1 MLPVIDRY
9 FLAEISRVFFAI
21 LSAVLLIVTS
31 ILFLRTLEQVNT
43 GALSAELV
51 LRFLVLQLARDTASL
66 LPPVFFIALLVAL
79 GRMAKDS
86 ELIAL
91 SACGL
96 GPRHLYRAIL
106 YAALPL
112 ALLTAW
118 FSLYLTPAVAK
129 EIIQL
134 RDRQKDQAYQ
144 IAGLK
149 PGRFH
154 QHENGAITIYIHE
167 IDRAGTLHQI
177 FLHDQRGEKRKLVLS
192 QQGLITRD
200 PERGDQF
207 VTLIKG
213 RRYDGNPGQADYA
226 IGTFAQYR
234 LRIRPNRVSSFY
246 SLKRATY
253 PTVRL
258 LGSEDRKD
266 LGELQHR
273 LASPLAVLTLSLLAV
288 PLTTRSPR
296 HQGGWR
302 LLLAFL
308 TYFSFFNL
316 ERVAR
321 SWYEVGFTPTWLGS
335 LWYQPFL
342 LLLVAVLLIPI
353 PWQRWKYRWLHRW
366 PARRKLTT

>member
-1 MLPVIDRY
+1 MFPVIDRY
-9 FLAEISRVFFAI
+9 FLAEIFRVFFAI
-21 LSAVLLIVTS
+21 LSAVLLIVAS

-51 LRFLVLQLARDTASL
+51 LRFLGLQLARDLASL

-96 GPRHLYRAIL
+96 GPRHLYRAIF

-112 ALLTAW
+112 VLLTAW
-118 FSLYLTPAVAK
+118 LSLDLTPSVVK
-129 EIIQL
+129 EIMQL
-134 RDRQKDQAYQ
+134 RDLQKDQVYQ

-149 PGRFH
+149 PGRFY
-154 QHENGAITIYIHE
+154 QHENGTITVYIHE
-167 IDRAGTLHQI
+167 IDRTGELRHI
-177 FLHDQRGEKRKLVLS
+177 FLHDQRGEKRKLIIS
-192 QQGLITRD
+192 QRGLLTRD
-200 PERGDQF
+200 PKTGDQF
-207 VTLIKG
+207 VTLIEG

-226 IGTFAQYR
+226 IGTFDQYR
-234 LRIRPNRVSSFY
+234 LRIQPNRATGFY

-253 PTVRL
+253 PTISL
-258 LGSEDRKD
+258 FGSEDRKD

-273 LASPLAVLTLSLLAV
+273 LASPLAILTLSLLAV

-296 HQGGWR
+296 QRGGWR

-321 SWYEVGFTPTWLGS
+321 SWYEIGFTPSWLGS
-335 LWYQPFL
+335 LWYQGFL
-342 LLLVAVLLIPI
+342 LVLVAVLLIPI
-353 PWQRWKYRWLHRW
+353 PWQRWKYGLLHRLR
-366 PARRKLTT
+366 PRLTT